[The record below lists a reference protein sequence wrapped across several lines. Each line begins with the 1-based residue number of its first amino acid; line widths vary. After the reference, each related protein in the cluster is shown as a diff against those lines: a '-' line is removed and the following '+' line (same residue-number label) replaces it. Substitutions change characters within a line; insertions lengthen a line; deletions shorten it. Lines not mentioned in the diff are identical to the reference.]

1 MLDVIQSFGSANTER
16 LFRRER
22 VKQFEAFERQAQRK
36 LAELDAS
43 TSLNDLRAIPGN
55 RLEKLKGDRKA
66 QHSIRINDQW
76 RVCFVW
82 KDGNAHDVEIADYH
96 D

>member
-1 MLDVIQSFGSANTER
+1 VLDVIQSFGSANTER

-22 VKQFEAFERQAQRK
+22 VKQFEPFERRAQRK
-36 LAELDAS
+36 LAELDAA

-76 RVCFVW
+76 RVCFLW
-82 KDGNAHDVEIADYH
+82 KDGNAHDVEITDYH

>member
-36 LAELDAS
+36 LAELDAA

-55 RLEKLKGDRKA
+55 HLEKLKGDRKA

-82 KDGNAHDVEIADYH
+82 KDSNAHDVEIADYH